1 MIAQIVQILANGL
14 CRDLET
20 PGEIFHHHPSEGT
33 SDIENFRLA
42 VSKAGHICTS
52 DKNAPYGAAVPA
64 SGQRGRSARTVVQW
78 PKDES
83 WLKRLALE
91 TNHSH
96 SRGVNS

>member
-14 CRDLET
+14 RRDLET
-20 PGEIFHHHPSEGT
+20 SGEIFHHHPSEGT

-52 DKNAPYGAAVPA
+52 DKIRSIVRRFRHPVNAAD
-64 SGQRGRSARTVVQW
+64 RSERW
-78 PKDES
+78 SDGDES

-91 TNHSH
+91 TNHNQ

>member
-14 CRDLET
+14 RRDLET
-20 PGEIFHHHPSEGT
+20 PGEIFHHHPAKGT

-52 DKNAPYGAAVPA
+52 DKNALYRAAVPA
-64 SGQRGRSARTVVQW
+64 SGQRGRSAKVARW
-78 PKDES
+78 PKDEP

-91 TNHSH
+91 TNHDQ
-96 SRGVNS
+96 SRDVNS